1 VHRILIAKNVLG
13 QYAKGEGWDFGN

>member
-13 QYAKGEGWDFGN
+13 QYASGEGWDFGN